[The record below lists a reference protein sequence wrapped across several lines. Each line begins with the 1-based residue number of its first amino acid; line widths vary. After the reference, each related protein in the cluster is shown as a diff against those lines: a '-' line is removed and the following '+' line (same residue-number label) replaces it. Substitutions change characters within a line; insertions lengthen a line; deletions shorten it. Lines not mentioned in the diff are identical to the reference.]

1 MKKLLAIVLT
11 LCMVMSVSVFA
22 DTTTPTTTEVIITT
36 QEPGITPDSLLY
48 SLDKLMEKIQLALIS
63 DAVNE
68 AETLAKIAQERL
80 AESNAMAEKSE
91 VELTQK
97 ALEEYKTNLTQ
108 AVTLIETAMADG
120 KQVATVMES
129 INNANINDVAAVEKI
144 LASIPEEFRE
154 EVKLEIEKLATA
166 TEATTEVAQVVE
178 NEEEEENSIKQE
190 ITLKYIEEK
199 VQDPALIAKISEAGL
214 NTRQIIALIS
224 LSEQSEKPLA
234 EVIDLFV
241 ANEKGIGATSNE
253 LGLIIKDA
261 LKGINESFKSTKS
274 TIKQAFKE
282 AMKAVDEEDKDE
294 VEALV
299 NESLAVQIKTT
310 EATESTEELKAV
322 AKKFEK
328 VVDDAK
334 EQVEAIAE
342 KNNKIEKIE
351 EKAAEKI
358 DKTED
363 KATEKVE
370 KVEKAE
376 EKAIDKTND
385 VENSNHDKNN
395 DKAQGN
401 EKVKGK

>member
-22 DTTTPTTTEVIITT
+22 DTTTPTTTEVITTT
-36 QEPGITPDSLLY
+36 QEPGITPDSLFY

-108 AVTLIETAMADG
+108 AVALIETAMADG
-120 KQVATVMES
+120 KQVATVMDS
-129 INNANINDVAAVEKI
+129 INNANINDAAAVEKI

-154 EVKLEIEKLATA
+154 EAKLEIEKLAAA

-178 NEEEEENSIKQE
+178 NEEEENSVKQE

-253 LGLIIKDA
+253 LGLTIKDA

-299 NESLAVQIKTT
+299 NESLTVQIKTT

-328 VVDDAK
+328 VVDDVK

-342 KNNKIEKIE
+342 KNNKIEKIEKIE

-363 KATEKVE
+363 KATE